1 MMIHATKVVNVPN
14 KISRGPK
21 EEAKLA
27 NKHPIVRPTVK
38 LGLKN
43 TNKLSSSE
51 NLNCMNSYE
60 SGPQAIV
67 ITAYIAAMIPFNAM
81 FLTLKYLLIK
91 FGPIPF

>member
-1 MMIHATKVVNVPN
+1 MMIHATRVVNEPKMMSSGPN
-14 KISRGPK
+14 

-27 NKHPIVRPTVK
+27 NKQPIVRPTVK

-91 FGPIPF
+91 FGPIPS